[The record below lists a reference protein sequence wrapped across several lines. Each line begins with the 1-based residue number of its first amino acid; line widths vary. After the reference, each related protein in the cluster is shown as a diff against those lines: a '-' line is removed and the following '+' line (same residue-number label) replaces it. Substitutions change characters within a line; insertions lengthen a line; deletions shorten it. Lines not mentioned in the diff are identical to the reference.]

1 MSTYVLLLIA
11 GSAGVSVALQGQA
24 MGSMNRNVGTATAV
38 LVTYGT
44 GALIS
49 LFVWLFRRTGD
60 AGAGSAIPWHGWL
73 AGAFGLIIVGGIS
86 YAAPRL
92 GLSRTLVVTVA
103 AQLGAAMAIEHFGL
117 MGATV
122 RPVDASQIG
131 GMLLTVAGVWLVVK

>member
-1 MSTYVLLLIA
+1 
-11 GSAGVSVALQGQA
+11 

-49 LFVWLFRRTGD
+49 LVVWLFRRTND
-60 AGAGSAIPWHGWL
+60 VGAGGGIPWHGWL

-122 RPVDASQIG
+122 RPVNMPQIA
-131 GMLLTVAGVWLVVK
+131 GMLLTIAGVWLAVK